1 MKKIFAMLL
10 ALAMMLALA
19 ACGSQNT
26 GNDTPDGGDEP
37 AGTPAV
43 KVGLLLEGSLG
54 DESIND
60 QAYEGLKKVAAD
72 FREETK

>member
-10 ALAMMLALA
+10 ALVMMLALA

-26 GNDTPDGGDEP
+26 GNDTPDGSDEP

-60 QAYEGLKKVAAD
+60 QAYEGLKKVAED
-72 FREETK
+72 FGVETK